1 MEIHRMACLST
12 AHMSFAS
19 RHQLDADN
27 MPALIFFPKSEYGWF
42 VYVPDC
48 SEDLA
53 QRIEGLPQDIASC
66 LEWAVAQGLQWL
78 MFDSDGPLV
87 EGLALYE
94 EVNLDAPAAL
104 VTQEDRA
111 ALIAG
116 RILMV
121 PLGRAPGSAETRG

>member
-12 AHMSFAS
+12 AHLSFAS
-19 RHQLDADN
+19 RHQLDADS
-27 MPALIFFPKSEYGWF
+27 MPSLIFFPKNEYGWF
-42 VYVPDC
+42 VHVPD
-48 SEDLA
+48 SGEDLA
-53 QRIEGLPQDIASC
+53 QRIEDLPQDIASC
-66 LEWAVAQGLQWL
+66 LVWAVAQELQWL
-78 MFDSDGPLV
+78 MFDRDGPLV

-94 EVNLDAPAAL
+94 EVDLDAPTAL

-121 PLGRAPGSAETRG
+121 PLGRAPSSAETRS